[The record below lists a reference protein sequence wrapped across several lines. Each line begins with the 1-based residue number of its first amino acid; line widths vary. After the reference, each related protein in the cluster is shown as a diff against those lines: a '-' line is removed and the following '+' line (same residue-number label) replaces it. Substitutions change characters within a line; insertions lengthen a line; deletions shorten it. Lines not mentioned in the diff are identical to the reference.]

1 MKISH
6 ERNDTMTTRTLPRTG
21 EKRTSK
27 LKYQILTGLMAAMI
41 TLMTAYLCHIPTGIN
56 GGYIHLGDAVIYL
69 AQTSKRKRK
78 IFLFLL
84 QPPLLLLFSFSA
96 VVSW

>member
-41 TLMTAYLCHIPTGIN
+41 RTWNMARNLKITEYEKYTL
-56 GGYIHLGDAVIYL
+56 
-69 AQTSKRKRK
+69 
-78 IFLFLL
+78 
-84 QPPLLLLFSFSA
+84 
-96 VVSW
+96 